1 MELALGKQKGLL
13 HKTTE
18 TRHRKRTLNLYTLS
32 LYGWAVV
39 RGVIVI
45 GLCFLILYPTIL
57 KVFVSFMSENDLY
70 DVTVKYI
77 PKNPTF
83 ENIKKVWTAMRYPQ
97 AFWNTLKISLMTS
110 IMQLISCTFIG
121 YGFARFNFKGKNLL
135 FALVILT
142 MIVPPQTI
150 MIPLFLH
157 FRYFDLFGIVSMLTG
172 KKGIN
177 LLNSQWPFM
186 LLSATGMGLKNGLY
200 IYIMRQ
206 FFRGM
211 PKELE
216 EAAYV
221 DGASMFRTFYQ
232 IMLPS
237 AVPAMVTVF
246 LFSFVWQWTD
256 TFYSNLFLQNLRVLS
271 VALGSISFDI
281 TQQIYWETGV
291 NISLSPVV
299 SSMYTNTASLLV
311 ILPLI
316 VIYLVA
322 QKYFVESIE
331 RTGIVG

>member
-1 MELALGKQKGLL
+1 METIIEKKQQIKVNKKKRQFTLYSLTIYSWAL
-13 HKTTE
+13 
-18 TRHRKRTLNLYTLS
+18 
-32 LYGWAVV
+32 V
-39 RGVIVI
+39 RGVII
-45 GLCFLILYPTIL
+45 LGICFLILYPTLL
-57 KVFVSFMSENDLY
+57 KIFVSIMSEKDLY

-77 PKNPTF
+77 AKSPTF
-83 ENIKKVWTAMRYPQ
+83 ENIKTVWSAMKYPSTL
-97 AFWNTLKISLMTS
+97 WNTLKISILTS
-110 IMQLISCTFIG
+110 AMQLISCTIIG
-121 YGFARFNFKGKNLL
+121 YGFGRFNFKGRNLL

-157 FRYFDLFGIVSMLTG
+157 FRYFDLFGIITKLTG
-172 KKGIN
+172 SKGIN
-177 LLNSQWPFM
+177 LLNSEWPFVLM
-186 LLSATGMGLKNGLY
+186 SATGMGLKNGLY
-200 IYIMRQ
+200 IYIIRQ

-256 TFYSNLFLQNLRVLS
+256 IFYSNLFLQKVKVLS
-271 VALGSISFDI
+271 TALSSVSFDI
-281 TQQIYWETGV
+281 TQQIYWETGANV
-291 NISLSPVV
+291 SLSPAV

-311 ILPLI
+311 IIPLI
-316 VIYLVA
+316 ILYIIA

>member
-1 MELALGKQKGLL
+1 MEFVLGKQKQRPQERI
-13 HKTTE
+13 E
-18 TRHRKRTLNLYTLS
+18 TRHKRKTLNIYILS
-32 LYGWAVV
+32 LYGWALV

-45 GLCFLILYPTIL
+45 GICFLILYPTIL
-57 KVFVSFMSENDLY
+57 KIFISFMSESDLY

-77 PKNPTF
+77 PKYPTF
-83 ENIKKVWTAMRYPQ
+83 ENIKKVWTAMEYPQ
-97 AFWNTLKISLMTS
+97 AFWNTLKISLLTS
-110 IMQLISCTFIG
+110 IMQLISCTIIG
-121 YGFARFNFKGKNLL
+121 YGFARFNFKGKSLL
-135 FALVILT
+135 FTLVILT

-157 FRYFDLFGIVSMLTG
+157 FRYFDLFGIISLITG

-177 LLNSQWPFM
+177 LLNTQWPFVLM
-186 LLSATGMGLKNGLY
+186 SATGMGLKNGLY

-237 AVPAMVTVF
+237 AVPAMITVF

-256 TFYSNLFLQNLRVLS
+256 TFYSNLFLQNVRVLS
-271 VALGSISFDI
+271 AALSSVSFDI

-291 NISLSPVV
+291 NTNLSPAV
-299 SSMYTNTASLLV
+299 SSMYTNTASLLA

-316 VIYLVA
+316 IIYLVA

>member
-18 TRHRKRTLNLYTLS
+18 TRHRKRALNLYTLS

>member
-1 MELALGKQKGLL
+1 MEIAVRRQRQQ
-13 HKTTE
+13 E
-18 TRHRKRTLNLYTLS
+18 VAVRHRKRLNIYNLS
-32 LYGWAVV
+32 MYGWALV

-45 GLCFLILYPTIL
+45 GICFLILYPTIL
-57 KVFVSFMSENDLY
+57 KIFVSLMSEKDLY

-77 PKNPTF
+77 PKSPTF
-83 ENIKKVWTAMRYPQ
+83 ENIKTVWTAMKYPL
-97 AFWNTLKISLMTS
+97 AFWNTLKISVLTS
-110 IMQLISCTFIG
+110 IMQLISCTIIG
-121 YGFARFNFKGKNLL
+121 YGFARFNFKGRNLL
-135 FALVILT
+135 FTLVILT

-157 FRYFDLFGIVSMLTG
+157 FRYFDLFGIISLMTG

-177 LLNSQWPFM
+177 LLNTQWPF
-186 LLSATGMGLKNGLY
+186 LLMSATGMGLKNGLY

-211 PKELE
+211 SRELE

-256 TFYSNLFLQNLRVLS
+256 TFYSNLFLQNVRVLS
-271 VALGSISFDI
+271 TALSSVSFDI
-281 TQQIYWETGV
+281 TQQIYWQTGV
-291 NISLSPVV
+291 TVNLSPAV

-316 VIYLVA
+316 VLYLVA

>member
-1 MELALGKQKGLL
+1 M
-13 HKTTE
+13 KTIIQSWQIQRQQQTKVN
-18 TRHRKRTLNLYTLS
+18 RRKRQFTLYSLS
-32 LYGWAVV
+32 VYGWALV
-39 RGVIVI
+39 RGIIVLGI
-45 GLCFLILYPTIL
+45 CFIILYPTLL
-57 KVFVSFMSENDLY
+57 KIFVSVMSESDLY

-77 PKNPTF
+77 PKSPTF
-83 ENIKKVWTAMRYPQ
+83 ENIKKVWTAMKYPSTL
-97 AFWNTLKISLMTS
+97 WNTLKLSILTS
-110 IMQLISCTFIG
+110 VMQLISCTIIG
-121 YGFARFNFKGKNLL
+121 YGFGRFNFKGKNIL

-157 FRYFDLFGIVSMLTG
+157 FRYFDLFGLISKITG
-172 KKGIN
+172 SKGIN
-177 LLNSQWPFM
+177 LLNSEWPF
-186 LLSATGMGLKNGLY
+186 LLMSATGMGLKNGLY

-206 FFRGM
+206 FFRNM

-256 TFYSNLFLQNLRVLS
+256 TFYSNLFLQNVKVLS
-271 VALGSISFDI
+271 TALSSISFDI

-291 NISLSPVV
+291 EVSLSPAV

-311 ILPLI
+311 IIPLI
-316 VIYLVA
+316 LLYIVA